1 MTEILT
7 DKWLDDF
14 FGIADDNDII
24 KRRETFCI
32 EFKASFDWNIEKARS
47 NYSKSLSA
55 FANNKGGALFFGVE
69 NRPHK
74 IVGIEN
80 FEDIDDADI
89 SNYINE
95 IFTPTIRFDRRTY
108 DFNGK
113 MIGILYAHK
122 SDTRPIICC
131 KDSSKTN
138 SSDIYY
144 RYGAKSSKI
153 KSGDLMKLMNQIR
166 KEESEKWM
174 SLFQNASK
182 VGISNLN
189 ILNTV
194 SGEIIGDN
202 NTFLLDEKLLKQIK
216 VIDRYSIQSDGEPA
230 VKIIGEIPELT
241 RVVAKNQSIYEEDI
255 YVVFLTNNFKFDSIE
270 YIKSICY
277 KNTSIYPIYS
287 FIQRTGKTKQEI
299 IDFLVDFKC
308 RSHVKDE
315 LIARIEEDKKML
327 SMKSKFTLKSSS
339 KLGPLRKEYFDLII
353 ANRDLTFDSED
364 SGKVF
369 LESIFSLNK
378 GDFDFDKLI
387 KGLYECYNLF
397 YPFSKSSLNYLFRD
411 ALSYIDYV
419 ENSDIE

>member
-14 FGIADDNDII
+14 FGIADENDII

-32 EFKASFDWNIEKARS
+32 EFKSTFDWTSEKSRS

-74 IVGIEN
+74 IVGIDN

-89 SNYINE
+89 SNYLNE
-95 IFTPTIRFDRRTY
+95 IFTPTIRFDRRT
-108 DFNGK
+108 FEFKGK
-113 MIGILYAHK
+113 KIGILYAHM
-122 SDTRPIICC
+122 SDARPIICC

-153 KSGDLMKLMNQIR
+153 KSGDLMELMNQIR

-194 SGEIIGDN
+194 SGEIIGEN

-241 RVVAKNQSIYEEDI
+241 RVIAKNLSIYEEDI

-277 KNTSIYPIYS
+277 KNTSIYPIYF
-287 FIQRTGKTKQEI
+287 FIKRTGKSKQEI
-299 IDFLVDFKC
+299 IELLTNFKC

-315 LIARIEEDKKML
+315 LIERIQNDKKIL
-327 SMKSKFTLKSSS
+327 SMKSKFTLKASS
-339 KLGPLRKEYFDLII
+339 KLGPLRKEYFDLIT

-364 SGKVF
+364 SVKVF
-369 LESIFSLNK
+369 LESVFSLNK
-378 GDFDFDKLI
+378 GDFNPDKLL
-387 KGLYECYNLF
+387 KGLFDCYNNF
-397 YPFSKSSLNYLFRD
+397 YPFSKSPLNYLFRD
-411 ALSYIDYV
+411 ALTYIDYI
-419 ENSDIE
+419 ENSNIE